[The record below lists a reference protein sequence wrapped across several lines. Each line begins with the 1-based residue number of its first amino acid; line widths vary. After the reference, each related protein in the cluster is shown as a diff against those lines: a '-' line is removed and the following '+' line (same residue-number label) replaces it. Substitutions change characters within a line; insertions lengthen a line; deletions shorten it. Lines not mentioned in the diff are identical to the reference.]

1 MKCFGY
7 CRNQGFLCGKKNSIV
22 QDLLKQNEFSVSY
35 LTISFSAQLKL
46 MQHKI
51 YIHGSRPLVY
61 KFPEIINFHFLMA
74 LILSWS
80 IITCDI
86 VLKSQP
92 LSSCF
97 SV

>member
-22 QDLLKQNEFSVSY
+22 QDLLKQNEFS
-35 LTISFSAQLKL
+35 